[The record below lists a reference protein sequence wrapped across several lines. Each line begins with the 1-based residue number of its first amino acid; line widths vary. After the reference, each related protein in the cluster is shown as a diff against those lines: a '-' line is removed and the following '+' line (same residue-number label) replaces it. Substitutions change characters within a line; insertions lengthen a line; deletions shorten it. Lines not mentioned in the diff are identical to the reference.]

1 MYCRSSLP
9 AVLCQSFKRGR
20 KKKNKKRLILDL
32 SSLNTYIKKE
42 RIKFEDWKIALEYF
56 RQDCFCIKFDLR
68 SGYHHIDIS
77 TKSQTYLGFSWKDK
91 FYCFTVLPFGLSTA
105 PYVFTKCLRPIVK
118 YFRENCIDIVLY
130 LDDGLVLS
138 NTKNQCE
145 NVSKFVQ
152 DTLDKA
158 GFLVNIEKSVFQPVQ
173 QLEWLGLV
181 WNSIDFTLC
190 IPERRIDDLK
200 SSLEC
205 LLKLMPKVT
214 ARQLAKVTGKIISL
228 SPVFGNVCR
237 IMTRYCY
244 MKIVSRSSWD
254 SVLNSEKMEHVL
266 KEMNFWLLNIF
277 VSNKKKLCSVFE
289 KDIVVYSDASN
300 VAAGS
305 YTIDVN
311 QEVFHLMWKEHE
323 AKKSSTWRELRAI
336 EQTVKCF
343 QDRFASKTIKWFTDN
358 QACVKIVQCGSMKL
372 ELQELA
378 MNIFSACIQK
388 GINIDIQWIPR
399 QENIK
404 ADYISNIIDYEDWGV
419 TKEFFRFM
427 DELWGPHTID
437 RLANS
442 YNKKLERFNS
452 LFWNPGSENV
462 DCFCQNWSDEN
473 NWLVPPVILII
484 KTIKYLVSCK
494 AKGTLIVPKW
504 SSSPFWTFIFG
515 KNLSYRGYVQEVIE
529 LKTPKIFFNKD

>member
-1 MYCRSSLP
+1 M
-9 AVLCQSFKRGR
+9 
-20 KKKNKKRLILDL
+20 
-32 SSLNTYIKKE
+32 
-42 RIKFEDWKIALEYF
+42 
-56 RQDCFCIKFDLR
+56 
-68 SGYHHIDIS
+68 
-77 TKSQTYLGFSWKDK
+77 
-91 FYCFTVLPFGLSTA
+91 
-105 PYVFTKCLRPIVK
+105 
-118 YFRENCIDIVLY
+118 Y

-266 KEMNFWLLNIF
+266 KELNFWLLNIF

-336 EQTVKCF
+336 EQTEMFSRQIC
-343 QDRFASKTIKWFTDN
+343 IK
-358 QACVKIVQCGSMKL
+358 
-372 ELQELA
+372 
-378 MNIFSACIQK
+378 
-388 GINIDIQWIPR
+388 
-399 QENIK
+399 
-404 ADYISNIIDYEDWGV
+404 DY
-419 TKEFFRFM
+419 
-427 DELWGPHTID
+427 
-437 RLANS
+437 
-442 YNKKLERFNS
+442 
-452 LFWNPGSENV
+452 
-462 DCFCQNWSDEN
+462 
-473 NWLVPPVILII
+473 
-484 KTIKYLVSCK
+484 
-494 AKGTLIVPKW
+494 
-504 SSSPFWTFIFG
+504 
-515 KNLSYRGYVQEVIE
+515 
-529 LKTPKIFFNKD
+529 